1 MTGSHDIFQYE
12 APDAPPAA
20 VQVLD
25 PEGHVV
31 DDELLPDLTDQEFVD
46 LYHDMKLTRRT
57 DQRAVSLQRQGRSG
71 TLASC
76 YGQGA
81 HVATAHALDE
91 RDWLVPCYREYGT
104 MLARGIDPRYMF
116 MHWMGKEPGDHIPEE
131 YNTVA
136 PPTPVATQIPHATG
150 LAMAAEILGAD
161 DRAFLCHF
169 GDGATSEGDFH
180 EGLNFAGAF
189 DTPSIFVCNNNQ
201 YAISVPFERQTGSA
215 TVAQKATAYGFD
227 GVYVDGMDPLAVY
240 VATAEAVRRAKDPRD
255 GESRQSLIELLL
267 YRLGGHSTSDDPS
280 KYRDEAEVE
289 EWTERDPIARLE
301 AFLQRTGRLDDET
314 VADIESRVDETVDD
328 AVEAAEAAAEE
339 PAAMFDHVYHE
350 PTPELERQAAD
361 VESLREQYG
370 DDAFTVEWG
379 F

>member
-1 MTGSHDIFQYE
+1 MTRKAEIFQYE
-12 APDAPPAA
+12 APAEPPNA

-25 PEGHVV
+25 PDGHVV
-31 DDELLPDLTDQEFVD
+31 DEGLLPDLTDAAFLD

-76 YGQGA
+76 YGQEA

-91 RDWLVPCYREYGT
+91 DDWLVPCYREFGT
-104 MLARGIDPRYMF
+104 MLARGIDPKYLF
-116 MHWMGKEPGDHIPEE
+116 LHWMGKEPGDHIPEE

-150 LAMAAEILGAD
+150 LAMAAEILGKD

-189 DTPSIFVCNNNQ
+189 DTPSVFVCNNNQ

-215 TVAQKATAYGFD
+215 TVAQKATAYGFG

-240 VATAEAVRRAKDPRD
+240 VATAEAVRRAKSPDE

-280 KYRDEAEVE
+280 KYRDESEVE
-289 EWTERDPIARLE
+289 QWQERDPLARLE
-301 AFLQRTGRLDDET
+301 AFLRRTGRLDDGT
-314 VADIESRVDETVDD
+314 VEEIEARVDETVDD
-328 AVEAAEAAAEE
+328 AVEAAEAVSEE
-339 PAAMFDHVYHE
+339 PDAMFEHVYHE
-350 PTPELERQAAD
+350 PTPELRRQQEELAA
-361 VESLREQYG
+361 LREEYD
-370 DDAFTVEWG
+370 DDAFSVEWG